1 MALRGLASGHDKV
14 IRYFTRLRVFVGLAM
29 RCFALC
35 LAVFFVAL
43 LEQVPVGFDNKCF
56 SPAVCFS
63 VTSSVTEITLQC
75 GIASRFS
82 M

>member
-1 MALRGLASGHDKV
+1 
-14 IRYFTRLRVFVGLAM
+14 M

-82 M
+82 MWFVSLTDVYMAKPPSASAFDC